1 MLPGET
7 ITAGMNPPVNLVI
20 GDDQP
25 VVLVGLMGAGKSA
38 VGEPLARRLDCPFY
52 DGDDELIG
60 RVGVSPA
67 TLAERD
73 GTAELHAAEAA
84 VLLDLLDPPHRCV
97 IAASAS
103 TIEDPRCREALRDAF
118 VVWLQADPAFLA
130 PRASDNGKR
139 PVPGD
144 VEGQLREQEARR
156 APLFAEVADERFDV
170 AVTPLEAITDELA
183 AALTAAP

>member
-1 MLPGET
+1 M
-7 ITAGMNPPVNLVI
+7 I

-38 VGEPLARRLDCPFY
+38 VGEPLAGRLGCPFH
-52 DGDDELIG
+52 DGDDELTARLGI
-60 RVGVSPA
+60 SPA
-67 TLAERD
+67 ALAERD
-73 GTAELHAAEAA
+73 GTGELHAAEAT

-103 TIEDPRCREALRDAF
+103 TIEDPRCRDALRAAF

-139 PVPGD
+139 PVAGD

-156 APLFAEVADERFDV
+156 APLFSEVADERYDV
-170 AVTPLEAITDELA
+170 QSVPLEAIVDDLA
-183 AALTAAP
+183 TRITGGGLTGGEAG